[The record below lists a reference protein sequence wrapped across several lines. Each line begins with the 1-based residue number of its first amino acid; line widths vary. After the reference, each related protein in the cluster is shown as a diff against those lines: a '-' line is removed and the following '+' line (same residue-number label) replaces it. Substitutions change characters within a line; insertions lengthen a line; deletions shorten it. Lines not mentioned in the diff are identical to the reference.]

1 MDIWSRRGRAVMLMA
16 RSRDGLAVYS
26 TRRARTIYNTVV
38 RDRAI
43 SPRRVPQSLVYIC
56 VPHRA

>member
-1 MDIWSRRGRAVMLMA
+1 MDIRSRRGRAVLMV

-43 SPRRVPQSLVYIC
+43 SPRRVPQSLVYMC
-56 VPHRA
+56 TT